1 MLFWNMKRKQK
12 YVSDWIYLKKTTVN
26 EKTVIIKDILKV
38 RQIFLFWIFFY
49 KKLYSWVISQNKTKA
64 DKLDKKWKNIKNI

>member
-12 YVSDWIYLKKTTVN
+12 YVSDWIYLKKMTVN